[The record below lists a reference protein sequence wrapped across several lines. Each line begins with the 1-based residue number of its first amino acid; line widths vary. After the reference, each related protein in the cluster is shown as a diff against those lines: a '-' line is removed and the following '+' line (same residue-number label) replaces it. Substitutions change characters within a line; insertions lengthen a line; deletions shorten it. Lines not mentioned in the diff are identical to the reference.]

1 MSVSLGKHP
10 VGVNSAQPPLA
21 YSPRTG
27 AIVNSSV
34 FFVLFF
40 LCVWLIVEPRLIYH
54 GAGTITNFPTFF
66 KTGDFFRSTAGGRPG
81 GLVEYACA
89 FLAQLFY
96 CNWAGALVITT
107 QAWLLTIATAY
118 MLKAVALHSYT
129 WLRFMPPILLLPIY
143 GRYTYHFTTLTAL
156 CVALSFTCL
165 YVRITRSGSNQV
177 AVRHDLSRAVFSL
190 LVYLGLSV
198 VLYTLAGGA
207 YLLFALLC
215 AIYELLYQRRY
226 LIVCLCVLAAAA
238 IPYAQGVLL
247 LGVSIIDAYCDMLP
261 ISWRVVSYA
270 SRRRAVEFVY
280 LLCLF
285 LPLCTVLAAL
295 WQGLLRPR
303 PAIGGPDKPQGQAH
317 NKKSR
322 RSLAGAIRRAMAR
335 YKAADRLRYVTASL
349 VLLGAAA
356 AVAVLTFDARR
367 KTLIEIDYY
376 AANRMWPQVLKTARR
391 FCEDPII
398 ISAVNRALYHTGRLG
413 YDVCAWPQH
422 PDTLLLSADEYKS
435 AYWKRFDIR
444 LDLGLLNMAENDL
457 TECLEIFGPQPLI
470 LKRLALVN
478 MAKGNLGSAR
488 VYLGAL
494 SKTLFDTDWANHYLA
509 LLRNDPNLTSDKHV
523 QLLRANQLKDDRL
536 AYGGFQAKPQVLS
549 ALLQS
554 NPQNH
559 MAFEYLAAWYL
570 LTKQLDQFVEHLK
583 RIDDFD
589 YPQIPPLYEEAVLIY
604 MSRTN
609 KPVDLGGR
617 RGSDES
623 RQRMDRFGQIFNR
636 YGQNKVAAF
645 RELVRDFG
653 NSYYFYFLYGFSGVK
668 L

>member
-1 MSVSLGKHP
+1 MSVSPGKHP
-10 VGVNSAQPPLA
+10 VGTSPAQPPLA
-21 YSPRTG
+21 YSPQTA
-27 AIVNSSV
+27 AIVSHSV

-40 LCVWLIVEPRLIYH
+40 LYVWLIVEPRLIYH

-66 KTGDFFRSTAGGRPG
+66 KTRDFFISAGGRPG

-96 CNWAGALVITT
+96 SNWAGALVITA
-107 QAWLLTIATAY
+107 QAWLLTITTAC
-118 MLKAVALHSYT
+118 MLKAVAFHSHT
-129 WLRFMPPILLLPIY
+129 WLRFIPPILLLPIY

-190 LVYLGLSV
+190 LVYLGLSIA
-198 VLYTLAGGA
+198 LYALVAGA

-226 LIVCLCVLAAAA
+226 LIACLCVLAAAA

-247 LGVSIIDAYCDMLP
+247 FSVSIIDAYCDLLP
-261 ISWRVVSYA
+261 ISWKVMSYA

-280 LLCLF
+280 ILYLF
-285 LPLCTVLAAL
+285 LPLCAVLVAL
-295 WQGLLRPR
+295 LQGLLQTRLMPDTPQRQTHRKNPR
-303 PAIGGPDKPQGQAH
+303 RTLTG
-317 NKKSR
+317 
-322 RSLAGAIRRAMAR
+322 LIRRAMAH
-335 YKAADRLRYVTASL
+335 YKAAARLRYVTASL

-367 KTLIEIDYY
+367 KILIEIDYY

-391 FCEDPII
+391 FYDDPIV

-470 LKRLALVN
+470 LRRLALVN

-488 VYLGAL
+488 IYLGAL
-494 SKTLFDTDWANHYLA
+494 SKTLFEADWAKHYLA
-509 LLRNDPNLTSDKHV
+509 LLCNDPNLTSDKHI

-549 ALLQS
+549 TLLQS
-554 NPQNH
+554 NPKNH

-570 LTKQLDQFVEHLK
+570 LAKQLDQFVEHLK

-623 RQRMDRFGQIFNR
+623 RQRMDRFGQTFNR

>member
-1 MSVSLGKHP
+1 MSVSPGKHP
-10 VGVNSAQPPLA
+10 AASSAQQPFA

-27 AIVNSSV
+27 AIVNHSV

-40 LCVWLIVEPRLIYH
+40 LYVWLIVEPRLIYH

-66 KTGDFFRSTAGGRPG
+66 KTWDFFRFTAGGRPG
-81 GLVEYACA
+81 GLVEYGCA

-96 CNWAGALVITT
+96 SNWAGALVITT
-107 QAWLLTIATAY
+107 QAWLLTIATACL
-118 MLKAVALHSYT
+118 LKVAGLSGLA
-129 WLRFMPPILLLPIY
+129 WLRFIPPILLLPIY
-143 GRYTYHFTTLTAL
+143 GQYTYQFTTLTAL
-156 CVALSFTCL
+156 CVALSFACL
-165 YVRITRSGSNQV
+165 YVRITRAGSNQV
-177 AVRHDLSRAVFSL
+177 GIRHDLLRAAFSL
-190 LVYLGLSV
+190 LVYLGLSIA
-198 VLYTLAGGA
+198 LYTLTAGA

-226 LIVCLCVLAAAA
+226 LIACLCVLAAA

-247 LGVSIIDAYCDMLP
+247 FGVSIIDAYCDLLP
-261 ISWRVVSYA
+261 ISWKVVSYA

-280 LLCLF
+280 LLYLF
-285 LPLCTVLAAL
+285 LPLCAVLAAL

-303 PAIGGPDKPQGQAH
+303 PAIGGPDKPRGQAH
-317 NKKSR
+317 NNEKSR
-322 RSLAGAIRRAMAR
+322 RNLAGTLRQAMAR
-335 YKAADRLRYVTASL
+335 YRAAARLRYVTASL

-356 AVAVLTFDARR
+356 AVAAITFDARR
-367 KTLIEIDYY
+367 KTLIEVDYY
-376 AANRMWPQVLKTARR
+376 AANRMWPEVLETARC
-391 FCEDPII
+391 FCDDPII
-398 ISAVNRALYHTGRLG
+398 IFAVNRALYHTGRLG

-422 PDTLLLSADEYKS
+422 PDTLLLTADEYRS

-478 MAKGNLGSAR
+478 MAKGNLGSAK

-509 LLRNDPNLTSDKHV
+509 LLRNDPNLTSDKHI

-554 NPQNH
+554 NPKNH

-589 YPQIPPLYEEAVLIY
+589 YLQIPPLYEEAVLIY

-623 RQRMDRFGQIFNR
+623 RQRMDRFAQTFNR